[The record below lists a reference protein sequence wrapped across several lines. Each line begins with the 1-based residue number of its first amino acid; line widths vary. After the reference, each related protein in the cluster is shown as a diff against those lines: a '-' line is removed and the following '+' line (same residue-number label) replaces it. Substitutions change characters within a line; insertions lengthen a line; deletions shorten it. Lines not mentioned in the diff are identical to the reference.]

1 MPTDEG
7 PRLRRSHYAILGAA
21 GIVTATV
28 FAVVASFASRPAS
41 HVQPVPDLPGP
52 VIADSSTDQRPVIVT
67 TTEAT
72 SAAVVPPPSTPATTT
87 DKPTT
92 STVTTTTTKAVPP
105 PKPGPKPPTATFA
118 VTCRATACTFDGSG
132 STDPDG
138 AIVYWAWSFGD
149 DSGRN
154 GQRLQQ
160 VTHNYQGPGTYAVVL
175 VVMDNDGKI
184 GQASSRI
191 TVTR

>member
-28 FAVVASFASRPAS
+28 FAVVASLASRPAN

-67 TTEAT
+67 TTQAT
-72 SAAVVPPPSTPATTT
+72 SAVVAPPSTATTT
-87 DKPTT
+87 VRP
-92 STVTTTTTKAVPP
+92 TTTTKAAPPP
-105 PKPGPKPPTATFA
+105 PKPGPQPPTAVFA
-118 VTCRATACTFDGSG
+118 VTCKATACTFDGSG

-138 AIVYWAWSFGD
+138 TVLYWAWSFGD
-149 DSGRN
+149 NAGRN
-154 GQRLQQ
+154 GQRLPQ
-160 VTHNYQGPGTYAVVL
+160 VTHTYRNPGTYAVVL
-175 VVMDNDGKI
+175 VVMDNEGKV

-191 TVTR
+191 TVTG